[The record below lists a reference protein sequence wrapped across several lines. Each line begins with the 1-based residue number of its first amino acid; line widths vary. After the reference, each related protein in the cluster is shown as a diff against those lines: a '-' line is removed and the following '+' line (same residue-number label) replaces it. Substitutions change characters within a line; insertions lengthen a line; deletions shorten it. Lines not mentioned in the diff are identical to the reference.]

1 MPLNAK
7 GRTIM
12 QAMRQQY
19 GNRAERVFYAARNAG
34 TIAGVDRRSPV
45 DGMPG
50 RDGDRRSPVDG
61 MPGRDGD
68 RRSPVDGM
76 PGRDGDQP
84 AAAGGAATAAPPRRP
99 VVRRRN

>member
-19 GNRAERVFYAARNAG
+19 GNRAERVFYGARNAG
-34 TIAGVDRRSPV
+34 TIGGVDRRSPV

-50 RDGDRRSPVDG
+50 RDGG
-61 MPGRDGD
+61 
-68 RRSPVDGM
+68 
-76 PGRDGDQP
+76 Q
-84 AAAGGAATAAPPRRP
+84 AAAGRAARGAAAPPRRP

>member
-34 TIAGVDRRSPV
+34 TIGGV
-45 DGMPG
+45 
-50 RDGDRRSPVDG
+50 
-61 MPGRDGD
+61 
-68 RRSPVDGM
+68 
-76 PGRDGDQP
+76 DQP

-99 VVRRRN
+99 VVRRK